1 MIPNESLRLTAEL
14 YSKLQG
20 CTVDDRCFYGQ
31 LSEEMDFSAVEA
43 DLDRLE
49 LLESSNPQTRQLDV
63 RMPAKP
69 GAFFAVDLAGLIN
82 AHSLECPR
90 RFYIASLDYYH
101 ERDAEAATAT
111 PDSIAGYL
119 DTLDLITVL
128 RGLAEHEY
136 VASDGHLNL
145 VYLKDRKVTLAL
157 DYDADILKPLEGLP
171 DFKQHFIDSKQHHE
185 QKHTIIKTALIE
197 VLETKHNGSTYR
209 LTDLLEQFDLFVQKV
224 TQGYELYV
232 SEFSFK
238 KVRHEVEKEKLE
250 FIFKLNKVFSDIQN
264 QLLAVPLALVL
275 VGSQM
280 ELSSALS
287 TKNLFIM
294 AGMLAFTIFM
304 DLLIRNQMN
313 TLDAID
319 DEVEHQWNKITHEH
333 KAIANRF
340 SDIYGKI
347 EVRLKHQ
354 RRLVRIVDAIVSLS
368 FAGSVVLWSS
378 TGTFFEPM
386 AALIGLR

>member
-1 MIPNESLRLTAEL
+1 MIPNESLRLAAEL
-14 YSKLQG
+14 YGELQG
-20 CTVDDRCFYGQ
+20 CTVDDRCFYGLLPQ
-31 LSEEMDFSAVEA
+31 GRDFGAVEA

-63 RMPAKP
+63 RMPGRS
-69 GAFFAVDLAGLIN
+69 GAFFAVDLAGLIK
-82 AHSLECPR
+82 AYKLDCPR
-90 RFYIASLDYYH
+90 RFYIAGLHYYH
-101 ERDAEAATAT
+101 ERDTESATET
-111 PDSIAGYL
+111 PDSISGYL
-119 DTLDLITVL
+119 DTLQLITVL

-136 VASDGHLNL
+136 VASDGHQNL
-145 VYLKDRKVTLAL
+145 VFLKGRKVTLAL
-157 DYDADILKPLEGLP
+157 DYDADILKPLEGLS
-171 DFKQHFIDSKQHHE
+171 DFKQNFIDSNQHQD
-185 QKHTIIKTALIE
+185 QKRTIIKTALIE
-197 VLETKHNGSTYR
+197 VLEAKHSSPTYR
-209 LTDLLEQFDLFVQKV
+209 LSDLLEQFDLFMQKV

-280 ELSSALS
+280 ELGDTFS
-287 TKNLFIM
+287 TKNLFM
-294 AGMLAFTIFM
+294 VAGMLAFTIFM

-313 TLDAID
+313 TLGAIQ
-319 DEVEHQWNKITHEH
+319 DEVNHQWDKIEHEH

-347 EVRLKHQ
+347 KTRLKHQ
-354 RRLVRIVDAIVSLS
+354 RRLVRIVDAVVSLS
-368 FAGSVVLWSS
+368 FAGSIAVWGS
-378 TGTFFEPM
+378 TGTFFDPLV
-386 AALIGLR
+386 AVIGLR

>member
-1 MIPNESLRLTAEL
+1 M
-14 YSKLQG
+14 
-20 CTVDDRCFYGQ
+20 
-31 LSEEMDFSAVEA
+31 
-43 DLDRLE
+43 
-49 LLESSNPQTRQLDV
+49 
-63 RMPAKP
+63 
-69 GAFFAVDLAGLIN
+69 
-82 AHSLECPR
+82 
-90 RFYIASLDYYH
+90 
-101 ERDAEAATAT
+101 
-111 PDSIAGYL
+111 
-119 DTLDLITVL
+119 
-128 RGLAEHEY
+128 
-136 VASDGHLNL
+136 
-145 VYLKDRKVTLAL
+145 
-157 DYDADILKPLEGLP
+157 
-171 DFKQHFIDSKQHHE
+171 
-185 QKHTIIKTALIE
+185 
-197 VLETKHNGSTYR
+197 LETKHNSSTYR

-280 ELSSALS
+280 ELSSTLS